1 MPKHKPIKFETVL
14 EPNLKRKIERIIKEN
29 PKAKTALNATIA
41 LIAVGGILTTGP
53 AALGL
58 MREITRMKKDQ
69 KKRNFEEYRLIW
81 QRFHILKNQRALKFI
96 KEENNQLIYT
106 ITEKGKEK
114 IKKFIFDELSIS
126 TPKKWDEKWRL
137 VIFDIP
143 EKYKKAREAF
153 RNKLIS
159 LDFYQCQKSVWI
171 HPFSCESEIEFISVF
186 NRRNG

>member
-1 MPKHKPIKFETVL
+1 
-14 EPNLKRKIERIIKEN
+14 
-29 PKAKTALNATIA
+29 
-41 LIAVGGILTTGP
+41 
-53 AALGL
+53 
-58 MREITRMKKDQ
+58 DQ

-126 TPKKWDEKWRL
+126 IPKKWDEKWRL
-137 VIFDIP
+137 IIFDIP

-171 HPFSCESEIEFISVF
+171 HPFSCESEIEFIKEILNIKPFVKVF
-186 NRRNG
+186 LIEEMDDGKTLYHFKDLIKNIIIK

>member
-114 IKKFIFDELSIS
+114 
-126 TPKKWDEKWRL
+126 
-137 VIFDIP
+137 
-143 EKYKKAREAF
+143 
-153 RNKLIS
+153 
-159 LDFYQCQKSVWI
+159 
-171 HPFSCESEIEFISVF
+171 
-186 NRRNG
+186 